1 MHVSKGP
8 LPQITFQP
16 PAPPGQAAHSWNLGF
31 KTNSRPN
38 FYGSLFC
45 FYVIIIL
52 VTQPPIFELS
62 LVFLSLYI
70 LLEILSQKDREDSS
84 QGPAM
89 SELKVLDWEVY

>member
-1 MHVSKGP
+1 MFLKDLCPKS
-8 LPQITFQP
+8 
-16 PAPPGQAAHSWNLGF
+16 HSNLQLHLDKLLIAETGF

>member
-1 MHVSKGP
+1 M
-8 LPQITFQP
+8 
-16 PAPPGQAAHSWNLGF
+16 
-31 KTNSRPN
+31 
-38 FYGSLFC
+38 SLLFWSHK
-45 FYVIIIL
+45 
-52 VTQPPIFELS
+52 PPIFELS